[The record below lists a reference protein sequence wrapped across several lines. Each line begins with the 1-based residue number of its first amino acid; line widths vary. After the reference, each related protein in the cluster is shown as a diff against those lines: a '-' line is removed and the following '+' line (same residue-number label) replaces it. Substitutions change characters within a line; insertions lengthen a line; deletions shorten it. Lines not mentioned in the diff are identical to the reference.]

1 MISIAMGIRR
11 IRQPVSKHHMAER
24 RHQDQAHM
32 QIPMRRLVLL
42 VPMAQMASADSARH
56 SSVVQLVRF

>member
-11 IRQPVSKHHMAER
+11 IRQLVSKHHTAEL
-24 RHQDQAHM
+24 RHQDQAHT

-42 VPMAQMASADSARH
+42 APMAQTASADSARH
-56 SSVVQLVRF
+56 SSVVQLARF